1 MRLALFRIESRVM
14 ILLVLVRL
22 KSSAPPPPALVES
35 MQPSSHGFPVPLSL
49 LDDEEVFS
57 TASGGPLGA
66 LGACEADPQAQEQ
79 QFLWEPLGAV

>member
-22 KSSAPPPPALVES
+22 

-79 QFLWEPLGAV
+79 QFLWEPLGAVQAHEQQLS